1 MLYSMRHIPV
11 KVLDISI
18 YIYMASYL
26 EISQSLENRDG
37 ALYFQWQPSVP
48 WPWRQTSSAYL
59 QWEPG
64 HQRVEEPPRLTSAEL
79 KRKLFQSLDE
89 EQCTKNGSSMHTNP
103 HAKLPIVL
111 TIDSYKTLGIEV
123 HAPNDIHNPFLY
135 TEAPQGPSRDLSCHT
150 IEDFLNVNKGKV
162 EWFVASDVLLQL
174 KECVHSSP
182 FIAFFWFGSDR
193 LNPYLRDYLTDTE
206 AIMSHDDVIKWKHF
220 PHYWPFVRGIHRSPV
235 NSLTKASDA
244 GLLCILW
251 FAPE

>member
-37 ALYFQWQPSVP
+37 ALHFQWQPSMP

-64 HQRVEEPPRLTSAEL
+64 HQRVEEPPWLTSAEL

-111 TIDSYKTLGIEV
+111 TIDSHKTLAIEV

-135 TEAPQGPSRDLSCHT
+135 TEAPQGPSRDLS
-150 IEDFLNVNKGKV
+150 
-162 EWFVASDVLLQL
+162 W
-174 KECVHSSP
+174 CVHSSP
-182 FIAFFWFGSDR
+182 FSAFFWFGSDR
-193 LNPYLRDYLTDTE
+193 LNPYLRGYLTDTE
-206 AIMSHDDVIKWKHF
+206 AILPHDDVIKWKHF